1 MQEFS
6 ADKLFNE
13 ILGIDSKFQTPYGE
27 RLVTYA
33 DFTASGKPL
42 KFIERYLLSIQELY
56 ANSHTEDDITGET
69 MTSLLHKSEKIIKE
83 EVNGLENCSVIAT
96 GTGSTGAIIAFSK
109 ITGLYMAPATKKRL
123 LELSDPESKKEI
135 QQLVSGY
142 NKEKSPV
149 VFVGPYEHHSNILSW
164 RESLAE
170 VVTIGLN
177 EEGFLDLEDLRNKL
191 SDPSYSGRFK
201 VGSFSASSNVTGI
214 ITPVYEVAKLLH
226 QHDALACFD
235 FAASGPYVT
244 IDMNKDSDSYFD
256 AVYLSPHKF
265 IGGPGSAGL
274 LIINN
279 RIYDKSLPPTNVGG
293 GTVDYV
299 SEYSQ
304 DYIVDIEEREKAGTP
319 GIVQILK
326 AALAM
331 QLKGVVGVSNIEK
344 IEEEYSRQFFD
355 RFSNNKNIK
364 ILGPL
369 DYKRRV
375 SIISF
380 VVKYKD
386 KYLHPRFITA
396 LLNDLFG
403 IQSRAG
409 CSCAGPYGHRLLGI
423 DNETSEKFRK
433 AIQSGASSL
442 KPGWVRINLHY
453 TMPQE
458 MVDFLFD
465 AIEHVINYGYLY
477 LQEYEVNLRNGSWS
491 HLNKIN
497 ERELISNF
505 GIKSGFGSVTVD
517 PFSQKSIDFLLEY
530 TKYLTQAEKRSEQ
543 LDETFNDDF
552 GSFGIEEYDSI
563 NWFYFINST
572 K

>member
-1 MQEFS
+1 MEKLT
-6 ADKLFNE
+6 ADKLFEE
-13 ILGIDSKFQTPYGE
+13 IIGAERMFLTPYGE
-27 RLVTYA
+27 RVVTYA

-42 KFIERYLLSIQELY
+42 KFIEKYLLKIQEFY

-69 MTSLLHKSEKIIKE
+69 MTSLLHKAENIIKK
-83 EVNGLENCSVIAT
+83 EVNGLGNCSVIAT

-109 ITGLYMAPATKKRL
+109 IVGLYMAPATKKRL
-123 LELSDPESKKEI
+123 MEMSNSD
-135 QQLVSGY
+135 
-142 NKEKSPV
+142 NKRILQKLLNGNDTEKSPV

-170 VVTIGLN
+170 VVTIGLT
-177 EEGFLDLEDLRNKL
+177 EDGYLDLDDLKSKLEDSR
-191 SDPSYSGRFK
+191 YSNRYK
-201 VGSFSASSNVTGI
+201 VGSFSASSNVTGV
-214 ITPVYEVAKLLH
+214 ITPVYEVAKILH

-235 FAASGPYVT
+235 FAASGPYVN
-244 IDMNKDSDSYFD
+244 IDMNKDAESYFD
-256 AVYLSPHKF
+256 AIYLSPHKF

-319 GIVQILK
+319 GIIQIIK
-326 AALAM
+326 AALAL
-331 QLKGVVGVSNIEK
+331 QLKGTIGTDNIEK

-355 RFSNNKNIK
+355 RFGKNENIK
-364 ILGPL
+364 ILGPT

-380 VVKYKD
+380 VVKYQD
-386 KYLHPRFITA
+386 KYLHPRFVTI

-423 DNETSEKFRK
+423 DNETSEKFRE

-453 TMPQE
+453 TMTQE
-458 MVDFLFD
+458 MVNFLMD
-465 AIEHVINYGYLY
+465 AIEHIINNGHLY

-491 HLNKIN
+491 HINKIVD
-497 ERELISNF
+497 RELIDDF
-505 GIKSGFGSVTVD
+505 GVIAGEKIGTEHIFSVQKVD
-517 PFSQKSIDFLLEY
+517 FNKEY
-530 TKYLTQAEKRSEQ
+530 TKYISEANNKAEI
-543 LDETFNDDF
+543 LANTFDGKF
-552 GSFGIEEYDSI
+552 GSYEIEEYDSI
-563 NWFYFINST
+563 NWFYFNNST

>member
-1 MQEFS
+1 MRELS
-6 ADKLFNE
+6 AEKLFEE
-13 ILGIDSKFQTPYGE
+13 ILGVNSTFQTPYGE
-27 RLVTYA
+27 RIVTYA

-42 KFIERYLLSIQELY
+42 KFVERYLLEIQELY

-69 MTSLLHKSEKIIKE
+69 MTSLLHKAERIIKE
-83 EVNGLENCSVIAT
+83 EVNGVENCSVIAT

-123 LELSDPESKKEI
+123 LEMSDPENKKDI
-135 QQLVSGY
+135 QQLLNGY
-142 NKEKSPV
+142 DKDKSPV

-177 EEGFLDLEDLRNKL
+177 EEGFLDLEDLKNKL
-191 SDPSYSGRFK
+191 MDPIYTNRFK

-235 FAASGPYVT
+235 FAASGPYVA
-244 IDMNKDSDSYFD
+244 IDMNKDNESYFD

-319 GIVQILK
+319 GIIQIIK

-331 QLKGVVGVSNIEK
+331 QLKGKIGTKNIER
-344 IEEEYSRQFFD
+344 IEEEYSRQFFE
-355 RFSNNKNIK
+355 RFSRNENIK
-364 ILGPL
+364 ILGPQ
-369 DYKRRV
+369 DYKKRV

-423 DNETSEKFRK
+423 DNDTSEIFRK

-453 TMPQE
+453 TMPQD
-458 MVDFLFD
+458 MVDFLLN
-465 AIEHVINYGYLY
+465 AIEHVVNYGHLY

-505 GIKSGFGSVTVD
+505 GICSGINSETID
-517 PFSQKSIDFLLEY
+517 PFSQKPVDFASEY
-530 TKYLTQAEKRSEQ
+530 RKYLSAAEIKLEQ
-543 LDETFNDDF
+543 LKETFNDNF
-552 GSFGIEEYDSI
+552 GNFGIKEYDSI